1 MRSFFGLLIVICC
14 SLVITGCGSSDGG
27 ISDWQKPAPVTVVSN
42 IKGKILPPLSASLRP
57 GLMALLSVE
66 GATVFVEKYPE
77 HSATTDSNGDFI
89 IKNVP
94 VGRHR
99 LVAHKLSGTTPYR
112 QRSDVFDLTGQFETQ
127 VINTPVTLEP
137 APYNVTVNV
146 SDVGTDLPLNAGIR
160 IWGFEFQAVNGVA
173 EVGPFPGGVQS
184 KEMAVS
190 AVGYASQTF
199 LVTFSDQRKAKLYVR
214 LTPSTSTSG
223 NRAPF
228 AEIEHTASSVKTN
241 ESLSLSAA
249 GVDADGDAITWLW
262 SATAGTFSNQTG
274 QTTIFTAPA
283 ASGSVD
289 ITLTGKDPDGA
300 TGRAVLR
307 LVIEAGSSLPPN
319 PNNRPPLAA
328 YDPVPVNFSENQS
341 DGTTLRW
348 AGSDPDGDPITYDLL
363 FAAQGSEM
371 KVVAGNLSEAG
382 YKVDG
387 LVAFKTYFWQV
398 ITRDQY
404 NAVTASPIWQ
414 FKTGDLSN
422 FAPYVPGMPVPEDLS
437 INQLPTTMCTWT
449 GGDPDQDDIITYSL
463 MFGTDQNSL
472 QLRTKTRQT
481 SMQLDNL
488 ELGKTYFWQ
497 IIAADNRGKE
507 TTGPVWRFSTHSP
520 TNRNPSDP
528 EAVGPASGAVG
539 IAVNA
544 QLRWNASDPDGDAL
558 TYDLFFGTTFPL
570 AKVSSNQASQ
580 IFTPA
585 ESLKFSTRYFWQVV
599 ARDVRGLTNPDS
611 PVWSFTT
618 AEKVNQPPNQP
629 MAISPASGSVN
640 VPVRPSFAWSGGDID
655 DDAVTYDL
663 FLDQNVPPTTKVA
676 ESLTAT
682 TWSPSVDLGAGK
694 IYYWQIVA
702 RDKANNSTVSN
713 VFSFTVK
720 PEVAA
725 DLTPPE
731 ILSVSPANG
740 AVEVAAEQTVT
751 VVFSEAVDQ
760 TAALA
765 AMSFSPAVSG
775 AWAWDNV
782 STMVFRPTG
791 GWPPGSFNRLVIA
804 DNTVKDKSN
813 NIMSRGGSYG
823 FTIASAL
830 PVPSSHR
837 SVAFPRQVQANE
849 TALISVPDLPAGAK
863 SFGVAVASP
872 DAATFTLRAS
882 VAESMPAGIDP
893 HSAFRFFEQ
902 SLSGH
907 ELPNSLETAGNLRS
921 SSRLRAS
928 AVLGATEDFF
938 IPVYG
943 QVATSTSYPANK
955 ITARCQ
961 AISDQVIIYVD
972 TAIQSPAS
980 SLVADVRLRF
990 EDVIRPR
997 VRDYFGEE
1005 PDLGPDGEGRLT
1017 VLLTDSM
1024 TTGIAGI
1031 FYGNDL
1037 FNRDESNIQ
1046 LRESNARKI
1055 IYVKYSLASP
1065 ITRFG
1070 TMAHEFQHMVNF
1082 YQKRRLGGSNNYEA
1096 VWLNEGLAKFSEE
1109 VCGYGILEGDA
1120 NTASLV
1126 KLSQQNLKDLSLTNF
1141 VGLNSYGLSYL
1152 FVRFLAQE
1160 NRYGTTYREI
1170 TRKLIGSSLIGKA
1183 NVASVTGEEFSQTLA
1198 RWAMSLYLNRFSSE
1212 DPADY
1217 GLKSLNL
1224 AGTHN
1229 GVTLPGFNFIDVST
1243 GQTLSLKPDAFA
1255 GFVKV
1260 STGQA
1265 KTEFSLLNSGSNG
1278 FRVWLFDRRP

>member
-1 MRSFFGLLIVICC
+1 MRSFFGLLILICC
-14 SLVITGCGSSDGG
+14 SLVVTGCGSSDGG
-27 ISDWQKPAPVTVVSN
+27 ISDWQKPVPVTVFSN
-42 IKGKILPPLSASLRP
+42 IKGKVLPPVSASLRP

-66 GATVFVEKYPE
+66 GATVFIERYPE
-77 HSATTDSNGDFI
+77 HSATADSNGDFI

-99 LVAHKLSGTTPYR
+99 LVVHKLSGTTPYR

-127 VINTPVTLEP
+127 VVATPVTLEP
-137 APYNVTVNV
+137 ALHNVTVNV

-160 IWGFEFQAVNGVA
+160 VWGFDFQAVNGVA

-184 KEMAVS
+184 KEMSVS
-190 AVGYASQTF
+190 AVGYAAQTF
-199 LVTFSDQRKAKLYVR
+199 LVSFSDQKKAKLYVK

-228 AEIEHTASSVKTN
+228 VEIEHTATLVKTN

-249 GVDADGDAITWLW
+249 GVDADGDVITWQW

-283 ASGSVD
+283 ASGFAD

-307 LVIEAGSSLPPN
+307 LNIETGSSLPPN

-348 AGSDPDGDPITYDLL
+348 AGGDPDGDPITYDLL

-371 KVVAGNLSEAG
+371 KVVAGNLSEAA
-382 YKVDG
+382 YKANE
-387 LVAFKTYFWQV
+387 LIAHKTYFWQV

-437 INQLPTTMCTWT
+437 INQLPATLCTWT

-463 MFGTDQNSL
+463 KFGTDQNSL
-472 QLRTKTRQT
+472 QLKTKTRQT
-481 SMQLDNL
+481 SMQLENL

-497 IIAADNRGKE
+497 IIAADDRGKE
-507 TTGPVWRFSTHSP
+507 TAGPIWRFSTHSP
-520 TNRNPSDP
+520 ANRNPSNP
-528 EAVGPASGAVG
+528 EAIGPASGAAG

-558 TYDLFFGTTFPL
+558 TYDLFFGTAFPL
-570 AKVSSNQASQ
+570 AKVASNQASQ
-580 IFTPA
+580 IFTPT

-599 ARDVRGLTNPDS
+599 VRDARGLTNSDS

-629 MAISPASGSVN
+629 LAISPASGSVN
-640 VPVRPSFAWSGGDID
+640 VPARPAFAWSGGDID
-655 DDAVTYDL
+655 DDAVVYDL
-663 FLDQNVPPTTKVA
+663 FLDQNMPPTTKVA
-676 ESLTAT
+676 ESLTET
-682 TWSPSVDLGAGK
+682 NWSPSVDLGAGK

-702 RDKANNSTVSN
+702 RDPANNSTVSN

-720 PEVAA
+720 PEGGTDEV
-725 DLTPPE
+725 PPE
-731 ILSVSPANG
+731 ILSVTPENG
-740 AVEVAAEQTVT
+740 AENIASDQLVR

-760 TAALA
+760 ASALS
-765 AMSFSPAVSG
+765 AMSFSPPVVG
-775 AWAWDNV
+775 AWAWENLSV
-782 STMVFRPTG
+782 MAFRPTG
-791 GWPPGSFNRLVIA
+791 AWPNGSFNRLIIA
-804 DNTVKDKSN
+804 DNKVKDKNN

-823 FTIASAL
+823 FTVASAL

-837 SVAFPRQVQANE
+837 SLAFPRQVQANE
-849 TALISVPDLPAGAK
+849 TALISVPDLPAGAR
-863 SFGVAVASP
+863 SFGVAIASP

-882 VAESMPAGIDP
+882 TAEKMPAGIDA

-902 SLSGH
+902 GLSAH
-907 ELPNSLETAGNLRS
+907 ELPDTLETAGNLRGS
-921 SSRLRAS
+921 TRLRAA
-928 AVLGATEDFF
+928 AVPGATEDFF

-943 QVATSTSYPANK
+943 QVATSTPYPANK
-955 ITARCQ
+955 ITARCM
-961 AISDQVIIYVD
+961 AIGEQVIIYVD
-972 TAIQSPAS
+972 TSIQNPSS
-980 SLVADVRLRF
+980 SLIADVRLRF

-1005 PDLGPDGEGRLT
+1005 PQYGPDGEERLT

-1037 FNRDESNIQ
+1037 FSRDESNVQ

-1055 IYVKYSLASP
+1055 IYVKYSLSSP
-1065 ITRFG
+1065 VTRFG

-1109 VCGYGILEGDA
+1109 ICGYGILEGDA
-1120 NTASLV
+1120 NTASLI

-1141 VGLNSYGLSYL
+1141 AGLNSYGLSYL

-1170 TRKLIGSSLIGKA
+1170 TRKLIGSSLTGKA
-1183 NVASVTGEEFSQTLA
+1183 NVAAVTGEEFSQTLA
-1198 RWAMSLYLNRFSSE
+1198 RWAISLYLNRFSSE
-1212 DPADY
+1212 IPTDY
-1217 GLKSLNL
+1217 GLKNLNL

-1229 GVTLPGFNFIDVST
+1229 GVTLAGFNFTDVST
-1243 GQTLSLKPDAFA
+1243 GQKLSLKPDAFA

-1260 STGQA
+1260 SAGQE
-1265 KTEFSLLNSGSNG
+1265 KTEFSLVNSDSNS
-1278 FRVWLFDRRP
+1278 FKVWLFDRRP